1 LINLWYH
8 YSENFAREVRAM
20 ENKTTDELTN
30 QLKEATN
37 IESYMDDNKSEFLSD
52 TVSGV
57 LNKLLI
63 KKDLKK
69 SEVVKGSNLH
79 RSYVYE
85 IFNGDKIPSRD
96 KIIAIAF
103 GMQLALEET
112 QQLLKR
118 CGHRELYSRD
128 RRDSII
134 MFAINKEK
142 SLIDCNILL
151 SDSTEEIIK

>member
-1 LINLWYH
+1 
-8 YSENFAREVRAM
+8 M

-30 QLKEATN
+30 QLKETKSL
-37 IESYMDDNKSEFLSD
+37 ESYIDDNKSEFLSD
-52 TVSGV
+52 TVSEV

-69 SEVVKGSNLH
+69 SEVVKASNLH

-85 IFNGDKIPSRD
+85 IFNGDKVPSRD

-103 GMQLALEET
+103 GMCLDLDET

-134 MFAINKEK
+134 MFALNKKK

-151 SDSTEEIIK
+151 SDSTEEIIR

>member
-1 LINLWYH
+1 VTI
-8 YSENFAREVRAM
+8 V

-30 QLKEATN
+30 QLKETTN
-37 IESYMDDNKSEFLSD
+37 IESYIDDNKSEFLSD

-69 SEVVKGSNLH
+69 SEVVKESNLH

-103 GMQLALEET
+103 GMHLDLSET

-134 MFAINKEK
+134 MFAIDKKK

>member
-1 LINLWYH
+1 
-8 YSENFAREVRAM
+8 M

-30 QLKEATN
+30 QLKETKSL
-37 IESYMDDNKSEFLSD
+37 ESYIDDNKSEFLSD
-52 TVSGV
+52 TVSEV

-69 SEVVKGSNLH
+69 SEVVKASNLH

-85 IFNGDKIPSRD
+85 IFNGDKVPSRD

-103 GMQLALEET
+103 GMCLDLDET

-134 MFAINKEK
+134 MFALNNKK

-151 SDSTEEIIK
+151 SDSTEEIIR

>member
-1 LINLWYH
+1 
-8 YSENFAREVRAM
+8 M
-20 ENKTTDELTN
+20 EHKTTDELTN

-37 IESYMDDNKSEFLSD
+37 IERYIDDNRSEFLSD

-69 SEVVKGSNLH
+69 SEVVKDSDLH

-103 GMQLALEET
+103 GMHLDLDET

-134 MFAINKEK
+134 MFALNKKK

>member
-1 LINLWYH
+1 
-8 YSENFAREVRAM
+8 VRAM

-37 IESYMDDNKSEFLSD
+37 IESYIDDNKSEFLSD

>member
-1 LINLWYH
+1 
-8 YSENFAREVRAM
+8 
-20 ENKTTDELTN
+20 
-30 QLKEATN
+30 
-37 IESYMDDNKSEFLSD
+37 
-52 TVSGV
+52 VSGV

-103 GMQLALEET
+103 GMHLALEET